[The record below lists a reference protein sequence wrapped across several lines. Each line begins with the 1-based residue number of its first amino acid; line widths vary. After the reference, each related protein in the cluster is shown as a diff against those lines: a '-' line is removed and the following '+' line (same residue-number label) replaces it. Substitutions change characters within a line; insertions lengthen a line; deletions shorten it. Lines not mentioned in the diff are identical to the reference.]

1 MGWGSESQF
10 GLKFKLLER
19 IILEL
24 ENAVHALHPSP
35 VGGGGSEKLTEGFK
49 EAEVRRPADGV
60 TW

>member
-10 GLKFKLLER
+10 GLEFKLLEQ

-24 ENAVHALHPSP
+24 ENAVHALHPSS
-35 VGGGGSEKLTEGFK
+35 VRGESEKLTEGVK
-49 EAEVRRPADGV
+49 KAEVRRPADCV